1 MAEQLNIDIIARDK
15 SKQALNSVQGNISK
29 LKNSVFNLR
38 NALIAVG
45 AGAVI
50 KGFFDAGIQVET
62 LGVQL
67 KTLFGSAQEGEKALR
82 SITKFAAGTPFEL
95 KNIQQ
100 GVTSLA
106 VVRKNAEE
114 AGLSFE
120 DLLTITGNVAAQLG
134 GDFALASFQIQKAF
148 SVGIASAE
156 TLKDRGVAG
165 MAGFKAGVSVNAK
178 DTIKIMNAAFGR
190 GGKFG
195 NLMAELS
202 KTLFGTISNL
212 RDAFF
217 IFQVEVSKGFFTA
230 LKNNLGDLKKTVE
243 ENSQQIAEFGLLI
256 GSGFSKVINGTAKSV
271 KFLKDNIDAI
281 AVAFRIFIALKV
293 VSFFYN
299 LAVAIGVA
307 NGAMLGFNA
316 TVRKNLLIVGG
327 AILLS
332 QLDKIVKK
340 FKEFTGIKGKK
351 NEEELIEELPEV
363 EVPKPIPEANALDK
377 LKFQFE
383 VFKET
388 IRSLSEEELKKFDD
402 KFKSIGE
409 TIATGMIG
417 GLKKVSES
425 IARSVVLGENLL
437 ESFRALAQQ
446 ILINILSALIEQ
458 VAIMAIMKLFKKEEI
473 EKEAEKDNLIRKQ
486 NTNLKRQIALQA
498 ILMAMG
504 GGGGGGS
511 GLFQGGFGG
520 ARASGGTVSKGQPY
534 LVGERGAELF
544 IPNSTGQIAQSARG
558 MGSGQTTVN
567 FNINTLDA
575 RGFDEL
581 LVRNRG
587 TITQIINS
595 AVNERGAKSLI

>member
-29 LKNSVFNLR
+29 LKTSVFNLR
-38 NALIAVG
+38 NALIGIG
-45 AGAVI
+45 AGAVV
-50 KGFFDAGIQVET
+50 KGFVDAGIQVEN

-106 VVRKNAEE
+106 VVRKQAEE
-114 AGLSFE
+114 AGLSFD
-120 DLLTITGNVAAQLG
+120 DLLILTGNVAAQMG

-148 SVGIASAE
+148 STGIAAAE
-156 TLKDRGVAG
+156 LLKERGIAG
-165 MAGFKAGVSVNAK
+165 MAGFTAGVSVNAK
-178 DTIKIMNAAFGR
+178 NTIKIMNDAFGR

-243 ENSQQIAEFGLLI
+243 ENSKQIAEFGSLI
-256 GSGFSKVINGTAKSV
+256 GAGLSSAIQFTAKAA
-271 KFLKDNIDAI
+271 KLLKDNITLIIESIKILI
-281 AVAFRIFIALKV
+281 AFKLIK
-293 VSFFYN
+293 FFYN
-299 LAVAIGVA
+299 LSTAIMAAQGS
-307 NGAMLGFNA
+307 MLLFNKA
-316 TVRKNLLIVGG
+316 VRKNLLIVGG
-327 AILLS
+327 AFLVS

-340 FKEFTGIKGKK
+340 FKEFRGITDEKD
-351 NEEELIEELPEV
+351 EEEPIAKLPKV

-402 KFKSIGE
+402 KLKSIGE

-458 VAIMAIMKLFKKEEI
+458 VAIMAIMKIFKKEEI
-473 EKEAEKDNLIRKQ
+473 EKEAEKDNLIRQQ

-498 ILMAMG
+498 VLMAMG
-504 GGGGGGS
+504 GGGGGAG
-511 GLFQGGFGG
+511 GG
-520 ARASGGTVSKGQPY
+520 ATIKFFANGGTVPKGQPI

-544 IPNSTGQIAQSARG
+544 IPNQTGQITQNARG
-558 MGSGQTTVN
+558 TSTGQTTVN